1 MAGIQEILTIVLIL
15 MAIII
20 LPRIINSRKTITHT
34 TRKKIRL
41 TGRIRMGIVISIMV
55 PVTAA
60 LLLKPWQHNMV
71 SFIATGI
78 IPVATGWAVFWIFS
92 GFKKSDIH

>member
-1 MAGIQEILTIVLIL
+1 LAGIQEILTILLIL

-20 LPRIINSRKTITHT
+20 LPRIMNSRKTATQI

-41 TGRIRMGIVISIMV
+41 TGRIRMGIVLSIIV

-78 IPVATGWAVFWIFS
+78 IPVAAGWAVFWIFS
-92 GFKKSDIH
+92 GFKQSDTH